1 MIELAQFG
9 AGRIGQIHA
18 RNVAATG
25 AARVKYLVD
34 VNTAAAAELA
44 AAVGAEVGDAD
55 RVFTDPAVKAVI
67 IASSTDTHAD
77 LIEAAAEA
85 GKAIFC
91 EKPIDLDLARTR
103 SCLKAVK
110 KSGVPLFVGFNRRF
124 DPSFAG
130 LRDSLAAGA
139 IGKLE
144 NLTITS
150 RDPAPPPA
158 DYVARSGGLF
168 RDMTIHDFDMA
179 RWLLGAEPVRLYARG
194 NVLVDP
200 DIGRAGDIDSA
211 VVVMETAGGVL
222 CQIIN
227 SRRAAYGYD
236 QRIEA
241 FGETGL
247 LLAGNRDARS
257 LQNWSGRGI
266 VAEKPLHFFLER
278 YAEAYRA
285 EMAHFLAC
293 LAGREQPRVKAED
306 GLRALKLAEAANESL
321 SSGQAVS
328 L

>member
-1 MIELAQFG
+1 MTVLAQFG

-18 RNVAATG
+18 RNVAAEG
-25 AARVKYLVD
+25 ARLKYIVD
-34 VNTAAAAELA
+34 VNATAAKGLA
-44 AAVGAEVGDAD
+44 AAVGAAVADQRQVLADPEVE
-55 RVFTDPAVKAVI
+55 AVI
-67 IASSTDTHAD
+67 IGSSTDTHAD
-77 LIEAAAEA
+77 LIEAAAET

-103 SCLKAVK
+103 ACLAAVDKA
-110 KSGVPLFVGFNRRF
+110 GVPLFIGFNRRF

-130 LRDSLAAGA
+130 LKEALGAGR

-150 RDPAPPPA
+150 RDPAPPPG

-168 RDMTIHDFDMA
+168 RDMMIHDFDMA
-179 RWLLGAEPVRLYARG
+179 RWLLGEEPVRLYARG
-194 NVLVDP
+194 SVLVDP
-200 DIGRAGDIDSA
+200 AIGEAGDVDSA
-211 VVVMETAGGVL
+211 VVVLETAAGVL

-241 FGETGL
+241 FGEKGL

-257 LQNWSGRGI
+257 LQTWSEAGI
-266 VAEKPLHFFLER
+266 AGEKPLYFFLER
-278 YAEAYRA
+278 YAQAYRA

-293 LAGREQPRVKAED
+293 LAGKALPKVAAND
-306 GLRALKLAEAANESL
+306 GLRALELAEAANESL
-321 SSGQAVS
+321 KSGQAVK